1 MRGLKFDWRCDTM
14 LEGVFPARDANAPFV
29 AGFKPGKPPFRVR
42 GDEIVPVEH
51 GKIEKL
57 ARHLHAD
64 RVQPEVF
71 RAGAAKPIAKK
82 SGHRIATTTFQF
94 RSKDIR
100 GHRLRLARECCAVKA
115 LNR

>member
-1 MRGLKFDWRCDTM
+1 MRGLKIDWRCDTV
-14 LEGVFPARDANAPFV
+14 LEGVFPARDANAPFI
-29 AGFKPGKPPFRVR
+29 AGFESGKPPLRMR
-42 GDEIVPVEH
+42 RDEIVPVEY

-64 RVQPEVF
+64 RVQAQVF

-82 SGHRIATTTFQF
+82 SSHRIATTTFQF
-94 RSKDIR
+94 RSEGIR
-100 GHRLRLARECCAVKA
+100 GHRLRLACECCAVKA

>member
-1 MRGLKFDWRCDTM
+1 MSDRCCNIVVKR
-14 LEGVFPARDANAPFV
+14 VFPARDANAPFV

-82 SGHRIATTTFQF
+82 SGHRLAPTTLQF
-94 RSKDIR
+94 RSKEIR
-100 GHRLRLARECCAVKA
+100 GHRVSLARERRTVKA
-115 LNR
+115 LKR